1 MIYEV
6 RTYQVNTGSLAEVEK
21 RFGEAYEH
29 RKKYSPLAGFFH
41 TELGPLNEII
51 HVWPYESHA
60 EREKVRA
67 AAAKDANW
75 PPKIQ
80 EFIRT
85 MQSEIFIK
93 APFCPEVKPGKLG
106 PYFEVREYTFKAGSL
121 PAILERWGEKLP
133 GRLKFSPIAFCGSSD
148 FGTANKWIH
157 VWPYESLDQR
167 NSVRAQARDA
177 GAWPPG
183 APPGTFLTQHSKI
196 VMPSAFS
203 PLQ

>member
-21 RFGEAYEH
+21 RFGEAYEY

-60 EREKVRA
+60 EREKIRA
-67 AAAKDANW
+67 AAAKDGNW

-85 MQSEIFIK
+85 MQSEIFIP
-93 APFCPEVKPGKLG
+93 APF
-106 PYFEVREYTFKAGSL
+106 
-121 PAILERWGEKLP
+121 
-133 GRLKFSPIAFCGSSD
+133 
-148 FGTANKWIH
+148 
-157 VWPYESLDQR
+157 
-167 NSVRAQARDA
+167 
-177 GAWPPG
+177 
-183 APPGTFLTQHSKI
+183 
-196 VMPSAFS
+196 
-203 PLQ
+203 